1 MTDGTDNASGTYR
14 PVLDQPDH
22 PHFARDLHLY
32 GTGRKRILALDGGG
46 IRGLITLGI
55 LTRIEEVLARSSPD
69 PENFNLAQYF
79 DLIAGTSTGSIIAT
93 ALAMGWKVE
102 KVKRLYED
110 LGPALFPS
118 SQVKGIL
125 KFRRSAEV
133 LSEVLHSELSD
144 MTLDS
149 PDLKTGLMI
158 CAKRIDTDSA
168 WVLTNNPRAKFWE
181 SGGSWLANKD
191 YEVAMLVRASAA
203 APTYFEPVKITIS
216 DGKKGD
222 YEEGLFVDGAIS
234 GHNNPAVQSIL
245 TATLPS
251 YGLNWARGADNLLV
265 INVGT
270 GWYRERKNLKSFM
283 GKIPALQ
290 ALDSLKGIIND
301 TVRNDLLLLQAIS
314 HPAKPWTI
322 NSEVSN
328 LNTELASEAP
338 LISYQRYDAHI
349 DRERFLDALN
359 MYDDK
364 FTDRARDLAFKR
376 VMQMDNG
383 ARTNINNCYNVGLK
397 AGEEVDLAHFPE
409 DFNTD
414 FLNLMEQLK

>member
-1 MTDGTDNASGTYR
+1 MTVETEIAARYR

-22 PHFARDLHLY
+22 PHLPRDLHLF
-32 GTGRKRILALDGGG
+32 GPGRKRILALDGGG

-55 LTRIEEVLARSSPD
+55 LAKIEETLAGYSPD

-93 ALAMGWKVE
+93 ALARGWKVE
-102 KVKRLYED
+102 RVKSLYED

-125 KFRRSAEV
+125 RFRRKADVLAEV
-133 LSEVLHSELSD
+133 LHDQLGD
-144 MTLDS
+144 MTLES
-149 PDLKTGLMI
+149 PELKTGLMI

-168 WVLTNNPRAKFWE
+168 WVLTNNPRAKFWNNN
-181 SGGSWLANKD
+181 GSWLANKD

-203 APTYFEPVKITIS
+203 APTYFEPVKVTIS
-216 DGKKGD
+216 DGSKGD

-251 YGLNWARGADNLLV
+251 YGLGWDSGADNLLI

-270 GWYRERKNLKSFM
+270 GWYRERQDLKAFM

-301 TVRNDLLLLQAIS
+301 TVRNDLLLLQAVS
-314 HPAKPWTI
+314 NPALPWYI

-328 LNTELASEAP
+328 LNEELAGANP
-338 LISYQRYDAHI
+338 LISYQRYDAQI
-349 DRERFLDALN
+349 DRDRFLEALE
-359 MYDDK
+359 MKTDK

-383 ARTNINNCYNVGLK
+383 AATNIRNCYKVGLK
-397 AGEEVDLAHFPE
+397 AGEDVKLEHFPE
-409 DFNTD
+409 NFNTD
-414 FLNLMEQLK
+414 FLNLMQQLR